1 MLERSVIGT
10 VILAALCTSAWSQ
23 KQVNCAVIAGPD
35 TGSGLSAL
43 VLLLEVSLSQD
54 ERVRLIER
62 GKIDEVLKEQQLTAA
77 GLAERDSMMKAGRL
91 LRADAFIFITPEGAT
106 PRDSAGTGERGP
118 VDRSLPEQP
127 APQIGPPVPAG
138 GNSQGPAGQ
147 LIRIRVVETAH
158 GLRLWEG
165 YEQLTQGDVE
175 AVSTRIA
182 GTLFNILPK
191 VAAPP
196 RAVVPIGIVDIHRVQ
211 LSEKYEPLARV
222 LPGLLSARLGKE
234 PRIIMLERESLGT
247 LFGEKQLTE
256 GPESAFWNS
265 AVLID
270 GYLQPGAGK
279 GLEMGLRLRK
289 ATGEEL
295 SSLRVPVDPNRL
307 SGAVDEAAT
316 RALRAVSE
324 GSLPGRWDPGQE
336 ADEFY
341 RQGML
346 LFMHGR
352 SQAARPCL
360 EAAHALQPD
369 NVAYTGALFSASL
382 PLPKTLNQPAEP
394 ADASAP
400 TALELAELAS
410 LLTRQVRDGY
420 ESGVLPTKDKQV
432 GYGLGA
438 LRSYFEDS
446 ISVATEEIRL
456 INRPSRR
463 IWFET
468 AEKALMDK
476 TEQADDPVLNVRGR
490 IHLAWACSDNPEKVM
505 AAVKERLN
513 KAILPPEMGGAFAS
527 NDLRCW
533 CCEQELFMAARI
545 RPHWLAQTNLS
556 ASAERFR
563 TLWHAYVKEL
573 TESRDPIVKFFACA
587 AQAVSIGY
595 ASKDENRDLTAAYCQ
610 RAVDVLLNELHS
622 PNEPLNDSMKE
633 LVRKT
638 MTDCLSASPELD
650 AMEAVV
656 LWERIYSPLI
666 EAGDAHNLALWNAG
680 WKTGPYGG
688 REDRQRYSKLF
699 TRIDEV
705 YAKHDQDPQISR
717 ARAILKNQLRNVRV
731 LAGNPAPSSGDYKP
745 RVTMLLRR
753 SDWPEEKCKPRIDP
767 RFSSATEY
775 IQLAIREDT
784 LWIGSFFLRSSL
796 PRPFSIGLI
805 SLDLSRR
812 QLRSIWWIAL
822 PSPNLPTGLVV
833 RSDRV
838 YLAVPEI
845 GIVVVPYSD
854 VDVREIVWTPDALT
868 EANGL
873 PSRGVMSVADA
884 GNRLWVAYGAR
895 PSSRGERESGL
906 GLYDPADG
914 TWERIFC
921 SSEQDNPPF
930 SAGWPYRL
938 GWLTPTGDKLFF
950 FVDWTRFFPGGTSV
964 DGLCEMDVNTRELK
978 YFGFGGI
985 GEKGHVISDRR
996 PWLFASSSSLLA
1008 FDPNMERA
1016 RLICGEPWWLKQQPE
1031 LSIKR
1036 MEFDRAGG
1044 VEESLNRKFTYGPSP
1059 FGYVDLSGA
1068 AIHKNRVWARLGE
1081 SQLVI
1086 IPMSGATGDVI
1097 TLDNNLLEGD
1107 EVVRFVSTPHGLVG
1121 IGNGTAGLIET
1132 DDSWFTRSERK

>member
-1 MLERSVIGT
+1 MLE
-10 VILAALCTSAWSQ
+10 A
-23 KQVNCAVIAGPD
+23 K
-35 TGSGLSAL
+35 
-43 VLLLEVSLSQD
+43 LSQD
-54 ERVRLIER
+54 QEIRPLERAQIE
-62 GKIDEVLKEQQLTAA
+62 KVLAEQQLSAA
-77 GLAERDSMMKAGRL
+77 GLTQRDSIIKAGQL
-91 LRADAFIFITPEGAT
+91 LRAEAIVLLTN
-106 PRDSAGTGERGP
+106 
-118 VDRSLPEQP
+118 EQGLEEQ
-127 APQIGPPVPAG
+127 AK
-138 GNSQGPAGQ
+138 GQ
-147 LIRIRVVETAH
+147 LVRVRVAETAH

-165 YEQLTQGDVE
+165 YEAIEDASRVE
-175 AVSTRIA
+175 AAAERIA
-182 GTLFNILPK
+182 QKIR
-191 VAAPP
+191 AAIGKISQASGP
-196 RAVVPIGIVDIHRVQ
+196 AVPVGIVDIRRVQ
-211 LSEKYEPLARV
+211 LPEKYEPLARV

-247 LFGEKQLTE
+247 LLREKQLTE
-256 GPESAFWNS
+256 GAESAFWNS

-289 ATGEEL
+289 ATGGEL

-316 RALRAVSE
+316 HALKAVSE
-324 GSLPGRWDPGQE
+324 GSLPGRWDPAQE

-360 EAAHALQPD
+360 EVAHALQPD
-369 NVAYTGALFSASL
+369 NVRYTGGLFSASL
-382 PLPKTLNQPAEP
+382 PLRRTSNRPG
-394 ADASAP
+394 DSAS

-410 LLTRQVRDGY
+410 LLTRQIRDGY
-420 ESGVLPTKDKQV
+420 DSGVLPTKDKQV

-438 LRSYFEDS
+438 LGSYFEDS
-446 ISVATEEIRL
+446 ISVATEEVRL

-468 AEKALMDK
+468 AEKALIDK

-513 KAILPPEMGGAFAS
+513 KAILPPEMGGEFAS
-527 NDLRCW
+527 DDTRCL
-533 CCEQELFMAARI
+533 CCEQDLFMAADTR
-545 RPHWLAQTNLS
+545 RFRSEETNLS
-556 ASAERFR
+556 GSTERFR
-563 TLWHAYVKEL
+563 TLWNAYVKEL
-573 TESRDPIVKFFACA
+573 TESRDAIVKFFACA
-587 AQAVSIGY
+587 TLALSVEC
-595 ASKDENRDLTAAYCQ
+595 ASKHEDRELTTVYCR

-633 LVRKT
+633 RIRGT
-638 MTDCLSASPELD
+638 MTDCLSASPNLD
-650 AMEAVV
+650 AMEAVA

-680 WKTGPYGG
+680 WKTGAYGG
-688 REDRQRYSKLF
+688 REDRQRYYELF
-699 TRIDEV
+699 TRVDEV

-717 ARAILKNQLRNVRV
+717 ARAILKNRLRNVRV
-731 LAGNPAPSSGDYKP
+731 LAGNPTPSPGDHKP

-753 SDWPEEKCKPRIDP
+753 SDWPEEKYKPRIDP

-796 PRPFSIGLI
+796 PRPFSMGLI
-805 SLDLSRR
+805 SLDLSHK

-833 RSDRV
+833 RSDRA

-845 GIVVVPYSD
+845 GIVVIPYSD

-895 PSSRGERESGL
+895 ASSRGERESGL

-978 YFGFGGI
+978 YFGFGAI
-985 GEKGHVISDRR
+985 GEKGHVISDRK
-996 PWLFASSSSLLA
+996 PWLFASPSSLVA
-1008 FDPNMERA
+1008 FDPNTEKA
-1016 RLICGEPWWLKQQPE
+1016 RLICGEPWWLKQQQE
-1031 LSIKR
+1031 FSIKR
-1036 MEFDRAGG
+1036 MEFERAGG
-1044 VEESLNRKFTYGPSP
+1044 VEESLNRRFTYGSSP
-1059 FGYVDLSGA
+1059 FGYVDLFGA
-1068 AIHKNRVWARLGE
+1068 AIHENRVWARLGE
-1081 SQLVI
+1081 SQIVI

-1097 TLDNNLLEGD
+1097 TLDNNLLDGG

-1132 DDSWFTRSERK
+1132 DDSWFTQSERK